1 MIISSSVA
9 EKKCYRM
16 SKKYSTTF
24 VDMQPVSGDSPRRH
38 DMILNTFCWF
48 VGSWMRESVWIPDIF
63 DVLISHK
70 TFEQCTGTV
79 FGP

>member
-38 DMILNTFCWF
+38 DIKHFLLVCWKLDE
-48 VGSWMRESVWIPDIF
+48 RKCVWIPDIF